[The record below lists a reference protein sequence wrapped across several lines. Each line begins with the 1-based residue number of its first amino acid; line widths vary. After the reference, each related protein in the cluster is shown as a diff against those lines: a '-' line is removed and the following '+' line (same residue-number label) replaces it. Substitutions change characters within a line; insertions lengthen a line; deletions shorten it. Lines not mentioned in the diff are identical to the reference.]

1 MTTCPNKGI
10 RCGARRVRRL
20 LALVAGWFV
29 VSMAV
34 ETSAALFVT
43 GYTPQTNDRFTN
55 HPNFIAGSFNLSG
68 IGQTSTGQFATAV
81 SGNVVIGSWKN
92 RPTGQVYFFENNN
105 PTSSPIVRNILSP
118 TRIAGTDLFLGTL
131 DAALPTTITPFKFTR
146 TTLSGPTNALTSAG
160 PFAGLNTFVF
170 GTSDIVPGSYP
181 GAAGYT
187 NQRVGRNRVGG
198 PLLANGYVENLTL
211 PGFDGTN
218 MDSLIVHRN
227 VSTESNFVD
236 YEAWMQAG
244 DEGAPVFMEDG
255 GQLTLLGTN
264 LFNWGSL
271 ATSVA
276 LSFVGNSASSIDGFI
291 EANTVPEPMTVFAVM
306 AGAGT
311 LGWHS
316 LKRRRRRRKSRRAT
330 HRSNLDVLIRR

>member
-1 MTTCPNKGI
+1 
-10 RCGARRVRRL
+10 
-20 LALVAGWFV
+20 
-29 VSMAV
+29 
-34 ETSAALFVT
+34 
-43 GYTPQTNDRFTN
+43 
-55 HPNFIAGSFNLSG
+55 
-68 IGQTSTGQFATAV
+68 
-81 SGNVVIGSWKN
+81 
-92 RPTGQVYFFENNN
+92 
-105 PTSSPIVRNILSP
+105 
-118 TRIAGTDLFLGTL
+118 
-131 DAALPTTITPFKFTR
+131 
-146 TTLSGPTNALTSAG
+146 
-160 PFAGLNTFVF
+160 
-170 GTSDIVPGSYP
+170 
-181 GAAGYT
+181 
-187 NQRVGRNRVGG
+187 
-198 PLLANGYVENLTL
+198 
-211 PGFDGTN
+211 
-218 MDSLIVHRN
+218 
-227 VSTESNFVD
+227 
-236 YEAWMQAG
+236 MQAG